1 MTCHSLLALVF
12 AVSCFASSSC
22 NVGDIASLQVTY
34 PARVLHTSQEECP
47 SDDQQQIVRAEIGQ
61 DLVNIL
67 QSLSKCS
74 LKVTPGCIMVCF
86 STLW

>member
-1 MTCHSLLALVF
+1 MTCHCLVPLVF

-47 SDDQQQIVRAEIGQ
+47 SDDQQQIVRAETKKQVGATGQ
-61 DLVNIL
+61 GKKSI
-67 QSLSKCS
+67 
-74 LKVTPGCIMVCF
+74 
-86 STLW
+86 

>member
-1 MTCHSLLALVF
+1 MTYHCLVPLVF

-47 SDDQQQIVRAEIGQ
+47 SDEQQQIVRAEIGQ
-61 DLVNIL
+61 DLHNIL
-67 QSLSKCS
+67 QSLSKC
-74 LKVTPGCIMVCF
+74 LLQLTPGYVVVCF